1 MTDKKKPVG
10 SFDFLLAI
18 DCETTGLCFN
28 SDSPVSNPT
37 TGEAHQTVS
46 WGIVV
51 ADAKTLKP
59 VEDLY
64 VEIKWNSSSVIQR
77 NKNPNFGVGAEKVH
91 GLTFDY
97 LEENGLDESE
107 AVVAIGNLIMKY
119 WGPKSSIRT
128 LGHNVHT
135 FDMPFLRDLFRR
147 QEIELRFGNRHYDT
161 NSIGFGT
168 VGAFN
173 SDDLFRTMGL
183 AERGA
188 HNALD
193 DAHMALESARRIRAL
208 WNDMVGVNAYDD

>member
-10 SFDFLLAI
+10 SFDYLLAI

-28 SDSPVSNPT
+28 SDSPVYNPVT
-37 TGEAHQTVS
+37 NERHQTVS
-46 WGIVV
+46 WGIIV
-51 ADAKTLKP
+51 ADAATLKP
-59 VEDLY
+59 VENLY
-64 VEIKWNSSSVIQR
+64 VEIKWNSSSKMQR
-77 NKNPNFGVGAEKVH
+77 DNNPDFGSGAERVH
-91 GLTFDY
+91 GLTYDY
-97 LEENGLDESE
+97 LEQNGMTEQE
-107 AVVAIGNLIMKY
+107 AVVTIGNIIMKY

-168 VGAFN
+168 VGSFN
-173 SDDLFRTMGL
+173 SDDLFKTMGL
-183 AERGA
+183 AERGE

-193 DAHMALESARRIRAL
+193 DALMALESARRIRAL
-208 WNDMVGVNAYDD
+208 WNDMVGVHAYVD